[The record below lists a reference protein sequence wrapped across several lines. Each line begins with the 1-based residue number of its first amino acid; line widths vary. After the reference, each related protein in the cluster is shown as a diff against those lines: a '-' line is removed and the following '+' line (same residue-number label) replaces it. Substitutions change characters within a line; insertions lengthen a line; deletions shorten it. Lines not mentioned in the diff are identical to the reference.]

1 MSSAYTARVIDS
13 GIAENIPYIAM
24 DLLNGSPLDTHLSE
38 RGPVDSP
45 RPCAPSRWRSPSPW
59 TGCTAAA
66 RSTATSGPPTSCSP
80 RPFQAG
86 DTAAILNRVLVTGPD
101 QAALDTLGRVSPPLP
116 AVVGLAL
123 TRDPDRR
130 PKDGDALL
138 TALLDG
144 GERPPDPGAR
154 ITRGWRTLHL

>member
-1 MSSAYTARVIDS
+1 MGGPAGGA
-13 GIAENIPYIAM
+13 AEVPAPTRA
-24 DLLNGSPLDTHLSE
+24 D
-38 RGPVDSP
+38 P
-45 RPCAPSRWRSPSPW
+45 RPRAGDNEEPAGPW
-59 TGCTAAA
+59 TDVWAWDCCPVA
-66 RSTATSGPPTSCSP
+66 ATSGRS
-80 RPFQAG
+80 PFQAS

-101 QAALDTLGRVSPPLP
+101 QAALGTLGRVSPPLP